1 MKFNNVVIIIPTYN
15 EEPTIEETLRQLL
28 HVAATINEHHVNIL
42 VFDSGST
49 DRTASLVKSMQLTEP
64 RLYLQTET
72 HKSGLGSAYLQAMR
86 HALYSMNADVV
97 FEFDADL
104 SHQPHYIA
112 PMLEH
117 LKMHE
122 TENRNAVLIYLR
134 LKTKEIAI
142 IGDQGIH
149 MHVGDSFWLA
159 VKDEAIQTI
168 NSHTITEGIR
178 KAVLLVGKQLSRF
191 FPPSDENPNE
201 LPNEIT
207 SGKI

>member
-1 MKFNNVVIIIPTYN
+1 MSIKLTWFQKFSLARQIEANDVIAAIA
-15 EEPTIEETLRQLL
+15 EAETQTSAEIRV
-28 HVAATINEHHVNIL
+28 HFTTCKSSVDIL
-42 VFDSGST
+42 DDAKSVF
-49 DRTASLVKSMQLTEP
+49 
-64 RLYLQTET
+64 
-72 HKSGLGSAYLQAMR
+72 
-86 HALYSMNADVV
+86 
-97 FEFDADL
+97 
-104 SHQPHYIA
+104 
-112 PMLEH
+112 EH

>member
-1 MKFNNVVIIIPTYN
+1 MSIKLTWFQKFSLARQIEANDVIAAIAEAETQTSAEIRVHFTTCKSNVD
-15 EEPTIEETLRQLL
+15 
-28 HVAATINEHHVNIL
+28 IL
-42 VFDSGST
+42 DDAKSVF
-49 DRTASLVKSMQLTEP
+49 
-64 RLYLQTET
+64 
-72 HKSGLGSAYLQAMR
+72 
-86 HALYSMNADVV
+86 
-97 FEFDADL
+97 
-104 SHQPHYIA
+104 
-112 PMLEH
+112 EH

-168 NSHTITEGIR
+168 KSHTITEGIR